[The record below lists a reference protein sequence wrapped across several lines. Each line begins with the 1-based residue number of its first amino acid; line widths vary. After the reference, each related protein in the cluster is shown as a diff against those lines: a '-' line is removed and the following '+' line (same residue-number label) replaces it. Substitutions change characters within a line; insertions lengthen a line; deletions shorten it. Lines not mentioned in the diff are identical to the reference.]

1 MMVRSDDRLALQ
13 NNLQGLFF
21 RFGEKYDTVILS
33 SDPVFL
39 LSLQLSFNHGQGMT
53 GMLEGGTERCI

>member
-1 MMVRSDDRLALQ
+1 MEQSA
-13 NNLQGLFF
+13 GPFF
-21 RFGEKYDTVILS
+21 RIGEKYDTVILT

-39 LSLQLSFNHGQGMT
+39 SVLRLSFNHGQGMT